1 MRSATHI
8 KLPNVVQ
15 IKNFLNGISSMPAGT
30 EIKVLIPGTNRPQKT
45 KETPYLSNHLL
56 LLIKSLE
63 EIPRYFPFLSKKF
76 ESLFS
81 FTNPVS
87 YTHLRAHET

>member
-1 MRSATHI
+1 
-8 KLPNVVQ
+8 
-15 IKNFLNGISSMPAGT
+15 MPAGT

-63 EIPRYFPFLSKKF
+63 EIPRYFPFLSRKF

-81 FTNPVS
+81 LTNLPKYYQGNDPKIVPS
-87 YTHLRAHET
+87 NPQKTKI

>member
-1 MRSATHI
+1 
-8 KLPNVVQ
+8 
-15 IKNFLNGISSMPAGT
+15 MPAGT

-45 KETPYLSNHLL
+45 KETPYFSNHFL

-63 EIPRYFPFLSKKF
+63 EIPKYFPFLSKKF

-81 FTNPVS
+81 FTNLPKYYQGNDPRIVPINPQK
-87 YTHLRAHET
+87 TKI